1 MNKRQKKKMA
11 KKMREKA
18 RNPVGVGTAVKML
31 CDAVGIFTKILCDAV
46 GIFTKILCDAVGIF
60 TKILCDAMGAFN
72 DAMAAY
78 AGETKTFTEILTRQR
93 ATGRRKKRIAVSGR
107 RR

>member
-18 RNPVGVGTAVKML
+18 RNPVGVGTAVKM
-31 CDAVGIFTKILCDAV
+31 
-46 GIFTKILCDAVGIF
+46 LCDAVGIF

>member
-18 RNPVGVGTAVKML
+18 KKPVGIGTEVKML
-31 CDAVGIFTKILCDAV
+31 CDAVGIFTKM
-46 GIFTKILCDAVGIF
+46 
-60 TKILCDAMGAFN
+60 LCDAMGVFN

-78 AGETKTFTEILTRQR
+78 TGETKTFTELLTNQR
-93 ATGRRKKRIAVSGR
+93 AIGRRKKRIMVSR
-107 RR
+107 RSR

>member
-46 GIFTKILCDAVGIF
+46 GIFTKILCDA
-60 TKILCDAMGAFN
+60 MGAFN

-78 AGETKTFTEILTRQR
+78 AGETKTVTEILTRQR

>member
-18 RNPVGVGTAVKML
+18 RNPVGVGTAVKM
-31 CDAVGIFTKILCDAV
+31 LCDAV

>member
-31 CDAVGIFTKILCDAV
+31 CDAVGIFTKM
-46 GIFTKILCDAVGIF
+46 
-60 TKILCDAMGAFN
+60 LCDAMGVFN

-78 AGETKTFTEILTRQR
+78 AGETKTFTELLTRQR
-93 ATGRRKKRIAVSGR
+93 ATGRRKKRIAASR
-107 RR
+107 RRR